1 MVLVAG
7 VAVVAV
13 NEKQLLEPA
22 ITVIADETTVVVL
35 KEKPDGAFKMKVPL
49 PGKSL
54 CAPSATVGP
63 VSVVHVAVPFV
74 VFVSA
79 LMAVP
84 PVAAVTVTAAR
95 AIRTPANKAAT
106 KTTKAISQNIMG
118 EFYVHVGIKINW
130 PANMRV

>member
-22 ITVIADETTVVVL
+22 ITVIVDETTVVVL
-35 KEKPDGAFKMKVPL
+35 KEKPDGAFKIKVPL

-54 CAPSATVGP
+54 CAPSAMVGP
-63 VSVVHVAVPFV
+63 VSVVHVVVPFAV
-74 VFVSA
+74 LVSA

-95 AIRTPANKAAT
+95 AFWTPRKKIAA
-106 KTTKAISQNIMG
+106 KTTKVIAPRICGGTLCFM
-118 EFYVHVGIKINW
+118 
-130 PANMRV
+130 